1 MRPIPSIL
9 ITLGCLAA
17 APLCAQTDQTQE
29 IAELRAQI
37 VLLAERLAQIEQRAA
52 APIEVE
58 EETEV
63 EQVAIVPNQ
72 PVEAAW
78 TDSLRVAGDLRYRHE
93 SINDDLSSERHRQ
106 RIRARLNVTADLA
119 ENASVVFGLSTGG
132 RTNDSGNQTMGDGF
146 SYKPIDV
153 DLAYFNWGVTDSLN
167 LLGGK
172 MPSPFF
178 RPTGYHLVYDSDIR
192 PEGLALRY
200 NSGSFFGNASAFWAE
215 ERSQDP
221 DSMLFGL
228 QAGYRGTLNNG
239 FGLTAGASYYETTH
253 MRGRAPLFSPGNGQ
267 GNQLDA
273 NGNYLY
279 GFSQINL
286 FGELRFELAG
296 EPVTLFADYVRN
308 TDADAF
314 DEGFAFG
321 GTYRSASNPGDW
333 SLAYIYQDSEAN
345 SVVGAFTDSDFAGG
359 TSDGSGHTLRAG
371 YVFRG
376 GWNFAVRYVIGDRG
390 EGAGL
395 KRDYNRLM
403 ADVSFS
409 Y

>member
-1 MRPIPSIL
+1 MRPIPSML
-9 ITLGCLAA
+9 VALGCFAA
-17 APLCAQTDQTQE
+17 APLGAQTDQAQE

-37 VLLAERLAQIEQRAA
+37 ALLADRLAQIEHRAA
-52 APIEVE
+52 APLDVE
-58 EETEV
+58 EDAEV
-63 EQVAIVPNQ
+63 EQIAIVSRQ
-72 PVEAAW
+72 PAEPAW
-78 TDSLRVAGDLRYRHE
+78 TDSLRFVGDLRYRHE
-93 SINDDLSSERHRQ
+93 SINDDLFSVRNRQ
-106 RIRARLNVTADLA
+106 RIRARLNVMATVA

-132 RTNDSGNQTMGDGF
+132 RTNDSGNQTFGDGF
-146 SYKPIDV
+146 SYKPVLV

-192 PEGLALRY
+192 PEGLAFRY
-200 NSGSFFGNASAFWAE
+200 SAGSFFGNASAFWAE
-215 ERSQDP
+215 ERSGDP

-228 QAGYRGTLNNG
+228 QAGYRGTLSNG

-253 MRGRAPLFSPGNGQ
+253 MQGRAPLFSPGNGQ

-279 GFSQINL
+279 GFSQFNL
-286 FGELRFELAG
+286 FSELRFELGG
-296 EPVTLFADYVRN
+296 EPVTLFTDYVRN
-308 TDADAF
+308 GDADAF
-314 DEGFAFG
+314 DEGVAFG
-321 GTYRSASNPGDW
+321 ATYRSASNPGDW
-333 SLAYIYQDSEAN
+333 SFAYIYQDSEAN
-345 SVVGAFTDSDFAGG
+345 SVVGAFTDSDFSGG

-371 YVFRG
+371 YVYRA

-390 EGAGL
+390 EAAGL
-395 KRDYNRLM
+395 QRDYNRLM